1 MISINPDKLIQT
13 CYWVKKLR
21 LVSYVL
27 NMKIDVALKASRAV
41 VIRRFSL
48 NETPLGLFKCISD
61 YLLYFEKKIIY
72 FSIS

>member
-1 MISINPDKLIQT
+1 MSFYACFD
-13 CYWVKKLR
+13 WVKKLR
-21 LVSYVL
+21 FVSYVL

-61 YLLYFEKKIIY
+61 YLLYFEKKNNIFFNIITK
-72 FSIS
+72 SLN